1 MVTAYSPVNG
11 RLVADASSASEVWHD
26 AVWIDLLQASDAQ
39 VRQVESVCSVQ
50 LFSAPHRREIE
61 SSSRFF
67 EGPDEVGINLNFI
80 RPEGT
85 SYGSEPVS
93 FKLRGGKLYSQRNRP
108 YRSFDDTIAR
118 LGVGGPATGDEI
130 LIAIL
135 EARIDID
142 ADLIEHMSDGIS
154 IIHTRLAEKRVTDRE
169 LLIEVAH
176 LQQWTIA
183 LRENIAE
190 KQRVISGLQRTHLFP
205 RHHVDTLR
213 VMHEDIESLV
223 DHCSFNFQRLEF
235 LQNTFLGIVNME
247 QNRVIRIFTVATVLF
262 LPPTLIASIYGMNFK
277 YMPELAWEHGYLF
290 GLGLMVLSSLATWG
304 VFRWRKWL

>member
-1 MVTAYSPVNG
+1 MVTAYSPAG
-11 RLVADASSASEVWHD
+11 GSLVADASGSPEVWPQ

-39 VRQVESVCSVQ
+39 VRQVEGVCGVQ

-85 SYGSEPVS
+85 TYGSEPVS

-142 ADLIEHMSDGIS
+142 ADLIEHMSDAIS

-205 RHHVDTLR
+205 RHHLDTLR

-277 YMPELAWEHGYLF
+277 HMPEIAWEHGYLY

>member
-1 MVTAYSPVNG
+1 MVTAYSPAG
-11 RLVADASSASEVWHD
+11 GSLVADASGSPEVWQQ

-39 VRQVESVCSVQ
+39 VRQVEGVCGVQ

-85 SYGSEPVS
+85 TYGSEPVS
-93 FKLRGGKLYSQRNRP
+93 FKLHGGKLYSQRNRP
-108 YRSFDDTIAR
+108 YRSFDDTIER

-142 ADLIEHMSDGIS
+142 ADLIEHMSDAIS

-205 RHHVDTLR
+205 RHHLDTLR

-277 YMPELAWEHGYLF
+277 HMPEIAWEHGYLY

>member
-1 MVTAYSPVNG
+1 VVTAYSPASG
-11 RLVADASSASEVWHD
+11 RLVADASGAPESWPD
-26 AVWIDLLQASDAQ
+26 AVWLDLLQASDAE
-39 VRQVESVCSVQ
+39 VRQVEGTCNVR

-67 EGPDEVGINLNFI
+67 EGADELGINLNFI

-93 FKLRGGKLYSQRNRP
+93 FKLRGGRLYSQRNRP
-108 YRSFDDTIAR
+108 YRSFEDTIAR
-118 LGVGGPATGDEI
+118 VEAGGVSTGDEI
-130 LIAIL
+130 LLAIL

-142 ADLIEHMSDGIS
+142 ADLIEHMSDAIS

-176 LQQWTIA
+176 LQQWTIT

-190 KQRVISGLQRTHLFP
+190 KQRVISGLQRSHLFP
-205 RHHVDTLR
+205 RHHLDTLH
-213 VMHEDIESLV
+213 VMHEDVESLV
-223 DHCSFNFQRLEF
+223 DHCAFNFQRLEF

-247 QNRVIRIFTVATVLF
+247 QNRVIRIFTVVTVLF
-262 LPPTLIASIYGMNFK
+262 MPPTLIASVYGMNFK
-277 YMPELAWEHGYLF
+277 HMPELDWPLGYAF
-290 GLGLMVLSSLATWG
+290 GLGAMVVSSVFTWA